1 MVHGR
6 YSVKTSMLIEYDLP
20 GLSDPL
26 VHQEPNPRPGMG
38 QQSEAV
44 KGAHGVWGRGRDKQ
58 RAG

>member
-1 MVHGR
+1 
-6 YSVKTSMLIEYDLP
+6 MLIEYDLP